1 MCVCGLFIVCCLV
14 VCPES
19 VGASAC
25 LGSDADHLA
34 DAIVAALLD
43 SEDERPVVTGANSDL
58 TGLVVLLA
66 SDQKRC
72 GHRRYA
78 TTATVDVT
86 SGHTMF

>member
-1 MCVCGLFIVCCLV
+1 MCAVV
-14 VCPES
+14 VCSES
-19 VGASAC
+19 VGAGVRAC

-58 TGLVVLLA
+58 TGFVVLLA
-66 SDQKRC
+66 SDQKWC

-78 TTATVDVT
+78 TAATVDVT
-86 SGHTMF
+86 SGHAMF